1 MQETVTHTEDPLAH
15 ITEKQRKLL
24 DELQDLSSLTDQDI
38 FVLALVYL
46 GLKPAAMIGLTFQEG
61 FPDYTEQDY
70 EKNIDEVRQFIQRMG
85 LWYEQERAYPEE
97 NDEDQTIWT
106 SFYVAPSPQKTA
118 LLHQAFRHVTEAE
131 AARLLGYP
139 ETALRAFPENSIHEL
154 PTELDQ
160 NEAAPFLYFRPSKQ
174 NWAEEIQ
181 TVKESVQLIRQLMPR
196 LYHRMLRDFSKSE

>member
-1 MQETVTHTEDPLAH
+1 MQETATRAEDPLAH

-46 GLKPAAMIGLTFQEG
+46 GLKPAAKIGLTFQEG
-61 FPDYTEQDY
+61 FSDYTEQDY
-70 EKNIDEVRQFIQRMG
+70 EKNIDEVRQCIQRMG
-85 LWYEQERAYPEE
+85 LWYEQEKAYPEE

-118 LLHQAFRHVTEAE
+118 LLHQAFRHGTEAE
-131 AARLLGYP
+131 VARLLGYP
-139 ETALRAFPENSIHEL
+139 ETALRAFPENSIREF
-154 PTELDQ
+154 PTELNQSDM
-160 NEAAPFLYFRPSKQ
+160 APFLYFRPSKE

-181 TVKESVQLIRQLMPR
+181 TVQESVRLVRQLMPE
-196 LYHRMLRDFSKSE
+196 LYHRMVKNFSEVE